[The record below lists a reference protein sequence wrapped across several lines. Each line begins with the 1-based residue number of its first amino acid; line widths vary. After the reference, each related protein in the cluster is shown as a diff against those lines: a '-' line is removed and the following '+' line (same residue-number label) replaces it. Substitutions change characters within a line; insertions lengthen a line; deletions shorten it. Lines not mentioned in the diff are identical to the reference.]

1 MTEPVRAEGRP
12 LSGMRLLVVEDE
24 TLIAMEVER

>member
-12 LSGMRLLVVEDE
+12 LSGMRLLVVEEE